1 MAEFPPR
8 TSEVSVGGGVADDDG
23 GGAIAFIG
31 LGLMGSRMS
40 GHLLAAGHEMRGYD
54 PDRARLEEFEA
65 KGGVATASP
74 ADAVHGC
81 WAAVL
86 SLPTSDVSR
95 EVCLGENGIAT
106 AGVSPLRVYDTTTGR
121 PGDAVEI
128 AAALDEVGVG
138 YSDTTVSGNSEVA
151 EKGELVVM
159 LGGSEDAYLWGRPI
173 FEAIGR
179 SHHHVGPVGSASRMK
194 LIVNHALTVHRMA
207 LAEALVVAELAGMDL
222 DTALDVLKDS
232 LAYSKAMD
240 VWGDRMVT
248 GDHEFPYARLRQS
261 HKDARLIVEHG
272 RELGAT
278 MDLARV
284 AEEALAE
291 GEETGLA
298 DMDNSSV
305 MEVVRRRAGI
315 GRNQTAGPA

>member
-1 MAEFPPR
+1 M
-8 TSEVSVGGGVADDDG
+8 VD
-23 GGAIAFIG
+23 AIAFIG

-40 GHLLAAGHEMRGYD
+40 GHLLTAGHVVQGYD
-54 PDRARLEEFEA
+54 PDPGRLAEFAA
-65 KGGVATASP
+65 KGGLVTESP
-74 ADAVHGC
+74 AEAVQGC
-81 WAAVL
+81 WAALL

-95 EVCLGENGIAT
+95 EVCLGAGGIAGAAVT
-106 AGVSPLRVYDTTTGR
+106 GLYVYDTTTGR

-128 AAALDEVGVG
+128 AATLAEIGVA

-159 LGGSEDAYLWGRPI
+159 MGGSEDAYLRGRAI

-179 SHHHVGPVGSASRMK
+179 SHHHVGPIGSASRMK

-207 LAEALVVAELAGMDL
+207 LAEALVVAELAEMDL
-222 DTALDVLKDS
+222 GKTLDVLKDS
-232 LAYSKAMD
+232 LAYSKVMD
-240 VWGDRMVT
+240 VWGDRMIA
-248 GDHEFPYARLRQS
+248 GDHVFPYARLRQS

-272 RELGAT
+272 LELGAT
-278 MDLARV
+278 MDLALV
-284 AEEALAE
+284 ARQALAD

-305 MEVVRRRAGI
+305 MEVVRRRAGL
-315 GRNQTAGPA
+315 GRVE

>member
-1 MAEFPPR
+1 MAEP
-8 TSEVSVGGGVADDDG
+8 
-23 GGAIAFIG
+23 IAFIG

-40 GHLLAAGHEMRGYD
+40 GHLLAAGHVVRGYD
-54 PDRARLEEFEA
+54 PDPARVAEFAE
-65 KGGVATASP
+65 KGGVVAGSP
-74 ADAVHGC
+74 AEAIQGC
-81 WAAVL
+81 WAALL

-95 EVCLGENGIAT
+95 VVCLGGDGIARS
-106 AGVSPLRVYDTTTGR
+106 GVSPLFVYDTTTGR

-128 AAALDEVGVG
+128 AAGLDEVGVV

-159 LGGSEDAYLWGRPI
+159 VGGSDDAYLQGRPL

-179 SHHHVGPVGSASRMK
+179 SHHHVGSVGSASRMK

-207 LAEALVVAELAGMDL
+207 LAEALVVAELAEMELG
-222 DTALDVLKDS
+222 TTLDVLKDS
-232 LAYSKAMD
+232 LAYSKVMD
-240 VWGDRMVT
+240 VWGDRMIA

-272 RELGAT
+272 LELGAT

-284 AEEALAE
+284 AREALAD

-315 GRNQTAGPA
+315 GRVPPTPAPPVLPPAKGEG